1 MSDFIGSGRVLDVII
16 ALTVLEALGL
26 IAWRRGRGAWDI
38 IGHLAAGMCLAL
50 AFRLSTLGA
59 SWIWVAACL
68 AAAGITHLIDTAR
81 RWNR

>member
-1 MSDFIGSGRVLDVII
+1 MSDFITSGRVLDVII

-26 IAWRRGRGAWDI
+26 IAWRRGKGAWDI
-38 IGHLAAGMCLAL
+38 IGHLAAGTFLVL

-59 SWIWVAACL
+59 GWIWIAACL
-68 AAAGITHLIDTAR
+68 AAAGLTHLIDVAR